1 MTDLPRVDPRSRPA
15 AGPQPNVEERSAA
28 PALPSQR
35 PRLARVVASF
45 VLGAA
50 IVVYLSSGFYAVGP
64 DERGVVRR
72 FGAIEAQVGPGWH
85 YRLPWPA
92 DRVDVLKTTS
102 VAKIGVG
109 FSLETA
115 SEQAGNVELL
125 TGDTN
130 LLNVALVLQYVI
142 RDPADFLASVEDPRA
157 FAEAAAE
164 AELTK
169 ALVGMPVDEVLT
181 RGRVA
186 IQERVKAGT
195 QEILDRERSGVQ
207 IVSASIMAMTLDRS
221 VAQAFQDVSDA
232 AADREKLIN
241 EAKAYENN
249 LIPKA
254 RGEARFSIG
263 EAQAYKDHRLAE
275 AAGEAARFVALEAEE
290 EKAPKV
296 TRTRLYLETMERVLP
311 NVRLFVLDSQ
321 KGRVPLHLRATG
333 Q

>member
-1 MTDLPRVDPRSRPA
+1 MTDLPTVDPRSRPA
-15 AGPQPNVEERSAA
+15 AGPQANVEESSG
-28 PALPSQR
+28 ALPS
-35 PRLARVVASF
+35 PWLRLARGAASF

-109 FSLETA
+109 FSLGTA
-115 SEQAGNVELL
+115 SEQAGGVELL

>member
-1 MTDLPRVDPRSRPA
+1 MTDLPTVDPRSRPA
-15 AGPQPNVEERSAA
+15 AGPQPNGKERSA
-28 PALPSQR
+28 ALPSQR
-35 PRLARVVASF
+35 LRLARGVASF

-109 FSLETA
+109 FSLGTA
-115 SEQAGNVELL
+115 SEQAGGVELL

-296 TRTRLYLETMERVLP
+296 TRARLYLETMERVLP

>member
-1 MTDLPRVDPRSRPA
+1 MTDLPTVDPRSRPA
-15 AGPQPNVEERSAA
+15 AGPQANVEEGSG
-28 PALPSQR
+28 ALPSQR
-35 PRLARVVASF
+35 LRLARGAASF

-109 FSLETA
+109 FSLGTA
-115 SEQAGNVELL
+115 SEQAGGVELL

>member
-15 AGPQPNVEERSAA
+15 AGPQPNVEESSA
-28 PALPSQR
+28 ALPSQR
-35 PRLARVVASF
+35 LRLARGVASF

-115 SEQAGNVELL
+115 SEQAGSVELL

-321 KGRVPLHLRATG
+321 KGSVPLHLRATG

>member
-15 AGPQPNVEERSAA
+15 AGPQPNVEESSV
-28 PALPSQR
+28 ALPSQR
-35 PRLARVVASF
+35 LRLARGVASF

-50 IVVYLSSGFYAVGP
+50 IVLYLSSGFYAVGP

-115 SEQAGNVELL
+115 SEQAGSVELL

-321 KGRVPLHLRATG
+321 KGSVPLHLRATG